1 MNKEPIG
8 LYIFRF
14 VLGLGLFAFMAMLYW
29 SSLLLEENV
38 KDVRSDLQEIKGE
51 LSTLRNDLGHLNTS
65 RDATSAQESTKQV
78 AHHREHMDASFS
90 NLLTPDPFFEKTLP
104 NMLGQDFKPHGTF
117 HNATVGRPDNLHPF
131 SNWAEVNNWLGLC
144 IAGVAKQE
152 FGKYETLS
160 PDLALKM
167 EERPSPIPGVP
178 EFWVH
183 LREGL
188 SWQPLKR
195 EFFSEDVNLSEFFL
209 KKHPVT
215 ADDFKFWFD
224 ALMNP
229 HNQTAGAVAQ
239 RNFFGDIE
247 EVKVIDPLTFVV
259 RWKAKE
265 VDIAGKKEKRIRY
278 IARLLTGGLRPLASF
293 VYKYFPDGKKI
304 LEEDSAPDAYRTS
317 SVWAQNFAQHW
328 AKNVIPSC
336 GAWMFDGMTE
346 RQVSFQRNPD
356 FYLPL
361 AALANGMEVAIKDSA
376 DSIWQDFEA
385 NATDTYSLQPDKK
398 IEWEQF
404 QKSPNYQAQKEK
416 GLSIDQLE
424 YLARS
429 YTYIGW
435 NEAKPFFKE
444 PSVRRA
450 LTMAID
456 RNRIIREAL
465 HGMGVEVT
473 GPFFRGSPSYD
484 ATVAPLPYDAQKARQ
499 TLEEAGWYDSN
510 GDGVIDKVIDGKRVN
525 FEFTLT
531 YFVKNM
537 TSKVVAEMV
546 ATSLKKVGILC
557 NPNGVDIADLSAV
570 FDDKSFDA
578 ILLGWS
584 LGSPP
589 EEARQ
594 LWSSAGAQEKGSSN
608 AVGFANKEADAIID
622 ALEYE
627 SDPQKRLELYHRFHR
642 IIYEEQPYTF
652 LYTPKTTL
660 LYRQYIQNVFI
671 PAKRQ
676 DLVPGANVTEPDSS
690 IFWIKPEKK

>member
-1 MNKEPIG
+1 MTKEPIG

-14 VLGLGLFAFMAMLYW
+14 VMGLGLFAFMAMLYW

-38 KDVRSDLQEIKGE
+38 KVVRSDLQEIKGQ
-51 LSTLRNDLGHLNTS
+51 LATLRGDLSHSDVST
-65 RDATSAQESTKQV
+65 AQDKKQSQKE
-78 AHHREHMDASFS
+78 RGHMDATLS
-90 NLLTPDPFFEKTLP
+90 NLLTPDPFLETTLP
-104 NMLGQDFKPHGTF
+104 GLLGPGFKPHGTF

-131 SNWAEVNNWLGLC
+131 SNWAEVNNWIGLC
-144 IAGVAKQE
+144 TAGVAKQE

-160 PDLALKM
+160 PDLALKI
-167 EERPSPIPGVP
+167 EEKPSSIPGVP

-188 SWQPLKR
+188 FWQPLKKD
-195 EFFSEDVNLSEFFL
+195 FFSEDVNLSDFFL

-215 ADDFKFWFD
+215 AEDFKFWFD

-229 HNQTAGAVAQ
+229 HNQTPGAVAQ
-239 RNFFGDIE
+239 RNYYGDIE
-247 EVKVIDPLTFVV
+247 EIRVLDPLTFVV

-265 VDIAGKKEKRIRY
+265 VEIAGKKEKRIRY

-304 LEEDSAPDAYRTS
+304 LEEDSDPDAYRTS

-328 AKNVIPSC
+328 AKNIIPSC
-336 GAWMFDGMTE
+336 GPWMFAGMTE

-361 AALANGMEVAIKDSA
+361 AALAQGTEVAIKDSA
-376 DSIWQDFEA
+376 DSIWQDFQT
-385 NATDTYSLQPDKK
+385 NSIDTYALQPEKI
-398 IEWEQF
+398 IEWERF
-404 QKSPNYQAQKEK
+404 KKSPNYQSQKK
-416 GLSIDQLE
+416 QGLSIDQIDYLE
-424 YLARS
+424 RR

-444 PSVRRA
+444 PGVRRA
-450 LTMAID
+450 LTMAIN
-456 RNRIIREAL
+456 RSRIIREAL

-473 GPFFRGSPSYD
+473 GPFFRGSPSYNEK
-484 ATVAPLPYDAQKARQ
+484 VVPLPYDVQKARQ
-499 TLEEAGWYDSN
+499 GLEEAGWYDSN
-510 GDGVIDKVIDGKRVN
+510 GDGVIDKVIDGKRVS

-531 YFVKNM
+531 YYVKN
-537 TSKVVAEMV
+537 TTAKLVAEQV
-546 ATSLKKVGILC
+546 ATDLKKVGILC
-557 NPNGVDIADLSAV
+557 SPNGVDIADLSGM
-570 FDDKSFDA
+570 FDDKGFDA
-578 ILLGWS
+578 LLLGWS

-589 EEARQ
+589 EEPRQ

-608 AVGFANKEADAIID
+608 AVGFANQEADAIID
-622 ALEYE
+622 SLEYE
-627 SDPQKRLELYHRFHR
+627 SNPQKRLDLYHRFHK
-642 IIYEEQPYTF
+642 IIHDEQPYTF

-671 PAKRQ
+671 PSMRQ

-690 IFWIKPEKK
+690 IFWIKESRKESK